1 MCSMLPR
8 QLTSKHV
15 DCLKKTPKTP
25 KVTVEI
31 KGDERDMTNA
41 MCELCI
47 LDFEKGFKEHFC
59 VKRENLNCRLGDN
72 VKFAGYDNDLVVI

>member
-1 MCSMLPR
+1 MQCANF
-8 QLTSKHV
+8 
-15 DCLKKTPKTP
+15 D
-25 KVTVEI
+25 
-31 KGDERDMTNA
+31 
-41 MCELCI
+41 CI